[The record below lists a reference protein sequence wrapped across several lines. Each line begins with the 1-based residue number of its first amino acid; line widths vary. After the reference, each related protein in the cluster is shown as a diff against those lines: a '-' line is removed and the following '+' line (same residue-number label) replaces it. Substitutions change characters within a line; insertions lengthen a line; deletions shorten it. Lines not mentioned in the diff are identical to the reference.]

1 MSPTKSSNYPTSAD
15 DWADNY
21 SRMAPTY
28 YNSNLIKYKFHGGN
42 ISEGAIGLHS
52 DGRAFVDGINRVGQ
66 SGLGSVDHKYLHDP
80 TGSTTFFENLPDF
93 FVPINE
99 KIIDI
104 DMAGYHYHWYNASYY
119 DYSTYYFLTENGNVY
134 ATGSS
139 YYYKNGKYP
148 QSHAYSPN
156 RIIF

>member
-1 MSPTKSSNYPTSAD
+1 MAD
-15 DWADNY
+15 HWY
-21 SRMAPTY
+21 
-28 YNSNLIKYKFHGGN
+28 
-42 ISEGAIGLHS
+42 
-52 DGRAFVDGINRVGQ
+52 
-66 SGLGSVDHKYLHDP
+66 LGDP
-80 TGSTTFFENLPDF
+80 TGAGTISDSDF

-104 DMAGYHYHWYNASYY
+104 DMAGYHYHWYNHSYY

-139 YYYKNGKYP
+139 NYYKNGMYP
-148 QSHAYSPN
+148 QSHAYTPN